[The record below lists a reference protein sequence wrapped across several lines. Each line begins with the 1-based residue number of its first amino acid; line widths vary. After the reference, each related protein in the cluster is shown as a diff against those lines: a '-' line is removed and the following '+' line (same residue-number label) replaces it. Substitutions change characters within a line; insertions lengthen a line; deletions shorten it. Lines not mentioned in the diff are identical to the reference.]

1 MLSHANIFYQVDKFD
16 FFVRLGSGDQTLSLL
31 PPWHIYERAVG
42 YYIFSCGC
50 KQVLAPG
57 GSGHGA
63 LSIRGVARR
72 LIVKCLPITEAVLYR
87 SNAGWRCSMKS
98 DRLPHRCTAT
108 SRSSG
113 RT

>member
-16 FFVRLGSGDQTLSLL
+16 FFVRLGPGDQTLSLL

-57 GSGHGA
+57 TTAVVLCQVCFACH
-63 LSIRGVARR
+63 V
-72 LIVKCLPITEAVLYR
+72 LIQRV
-87 SNAGWRCSMKS
+87 M
-98 DRLPHRCTAT
+98 
-108 SRSSG
+108 
-113 RT
+113 